1 MESTPEGADAVHRM
15 KPGRKPKAVM
25 SSFQSVPA
33 NAKPMVAMEV
43 YEYSAAQAYALRIW
57 SGQSVDL
64 PIAERVQRVV
74 NGLRGQSMS
83 IDVNLPHPD
92 AARFLEK
99 HQ

>member
-1 MESTPEGADAVHRM
+1 MESTPEGADAVHRV
-15 KPGRKPKAVM
+15 KRGYTRKVEAPEKSELDKTIAALEAE
-25 SSFQSVPA
+25 QDT
-33 NAKPMVAMEV
+33 
-43 YEYSAAQAYALRIW
+43 AAQAYGLRIW
-57 SGQSVDL
+57 HGQSVDL

-92 AARFLEK
+92 AARFLAK

>member
-1 MESTPEGADAVHRM
+1 MERTTEGADAVHRM
-15 KPGRKPKAVM
+15 KRTYTKKVEAPEVVEAVD
-25 SSFQSVPA
+25 
-33 NAKPMVAMEV
+33 N
-43 YEYSAAQAYALRIW
+43 SAAQAYGLRIW
-57 SGQSVDL
+57 HGQSVDL

-92 AARFLEK
+92 AARFLAK

>member
-15 KPGRKPKAVM
+15 KRTYTKKVEAPEVVE
-25 SSFQSVPA
+25 SVD
-33 NAKPMVAMEV
+33 N
-43 YEYSAAQAYALRIW
+43 SAAQAYALRIW